1 MSGIFGHLTSND
13 SERAFSATVG
23 QQVLFEA
30 ATAYVNRANL
40 ELTEAMSLFVSR
52 TTDMFQFRY
61 LLPGGGYL
69 QTRESNGRYG
79 AVKAVGSWDV
89 AFPLYDYGAQIVGN
103 DVDMA
108 YMTIAELDR
117 HINTVVVQNVNT
129 VRHQIL
135 RRIFKNTTDTYVD
148 RVGGSITVQTLA
160 NGDSV
165 VYPPV
170 IGSATEAT
178 ENHYIETNY
187 AEASI
192 DDTND
197 PYETV
202 VPELEEHFGQVP
214 GGSNIVS
221 FINDSARAETQALT
235 DFFEV
240 NDNFIR
246 TGANTD
252 VPVNLPNVP
261 GRIIGRHKAGTWIS
275 VWNFIP
281 SNYLVAVHLEADPP
295 LIRRIDPADT
305 GLGDG
310 LQLVA
315 QDQEFPFESSIW
327 RHRFGIGT
335 GDRLNGV
342 VLEFGTGGTYTIPTA
357 YAT

>member
-1 MSGIFGHLTSND
+1 MSGIFGHLNASD

-23 QQVLFEA
+23 QQLLFEA
-30 ATAYVNRANL
+30 ATNYINRANA
-40 ELTEAMSLFVSR
+40 ELAMATSIFISR
-52 TTDMFQFRY
+52 TTDAFKFRY

-69 QTRESNGRYG
+69 QTRGNDGRYG

-89 AFPLYDYGAQIVGN
+89 AFPLDDYGAMIVGN

-108 YMTIAELDR
+108 YMTVGELDR
-117 HINTVVVQNVNT
+117 HVSTVVNQNVNT
-129 VRHQIL
+129 VRHQML
-135 RRIFKNTTDTYVD
+135 RRIFKSTTDSYVD
-148 RVGGSITVQTLA
+148 RVGGTITIQPLA
-160 NGDSV
+160 NGDAV
-165 VYPPV
+165 TFPPV

-178 ENHYIETNY
+178 ENHYLESGY
-187 AEASI
+187 AESAIS
-192 DDTND
+192 DTND
-197 PYETV
+197 PYEVV
-202 VPELEEHFGQVP
+202 VPELEEHFGQVV
-214 GGSNIVS
+214 GGSNIIS
-221 FINDSARAETQALT
+221 FINDTARAETQALT

-252 VPVNLPNVP
+252 VPINLPSVP

-281 SNYLVAVHLEADPP
+281 ANYLVSVHLEADPP
-295 LIRRIDPADT
+295 LIRRVDPADT

-315 QDQEFPFESSIW
+315 QNEEFPFEESIW
-327 RHRFGIGT
+327 RHRFGLGA

-342 VLEFGTGGTYTIPTA
+342 VMEFGTGGTYSIPAA
-357 YAT
+357 YSV

>member
-1 MSGIFGHLTSND
+1 MSGIFGHLNASD

-23 QQVLFEA
+23 QQLLFEA
-30 ATAYVNRANL
+30 ATAYINRANA
-40 ELTEAMSLFVSR
+40 ELAMATSIFISR
-52 TTDMFQFRY
+52 TVDAFKFRY

-69 QTRESNGRYG
+69 QTRGNDGRYG

-89 AFPLYDYGAQIVGN
+89 AFPLDDYGAMIVGN

-108 YMTIAELDR
+108 YMTVGELDR
-117 HINTVVVQNVNT
+117 HVSAIVTQNVNT
-129 VRHQIL
+129 VRHQML
-135 RRIFKNTTDTYVD
+135 RRLFKSTTDTYVD
-148 RVGGSITVQTLA
+148 RVGGSITIQPLA

-165 VYPPV
+165 TFPPV

-178 ENHYIETNY
+178 ENHYLESGY

-192 DDTND
+192 SDTND

-202 VPELEEHFGQVP
+202 VPEIEEHFGQVV

-221 FINDSARAETQALT
+221 FINDTARAETQALT

-281 SNYLVAVHLEADPP
+281 ANYLVAVHLEADPP

-315 QDQEFPFESSIW
+315 TDEEFPFQESVW
-327 RHRFGIGT
+327 RHRFGLGA

-342 VLEFGTGGTYTIPTA
+342 VLEFGTGGTYSIPAA
-357 YAT
+357 YA